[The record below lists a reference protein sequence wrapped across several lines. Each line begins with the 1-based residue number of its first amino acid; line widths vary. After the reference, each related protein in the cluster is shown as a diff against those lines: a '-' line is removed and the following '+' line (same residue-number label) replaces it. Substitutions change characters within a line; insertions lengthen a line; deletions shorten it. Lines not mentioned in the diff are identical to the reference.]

1 MQLNRVL
8 VGIDFSAPSLAT
20 VHWAAEYFAPRAELV
35 LIHVIPEP
43 RSPSYL
49 ARLRSAAHS
58 DIAAPERSSALL
70 GGLMAL
76 ATSVAGPRA
85 TADVRIGEP
94 AAQLSRAAKELGADV
109 IVTGR
114 AGQRAAAGAGR
125 RLGTTADRLV
135 RQASVPVLVTARE
148 PGATPRTVF
157 AAVDDGDISDGVLDW
172 SVYLARKL
180 DARLTALHVVD
191 RGDHVARPGVALHS
205 DMAAHHTIDDES
217 EQSVRKERAAA
228 REHAVRDAAEAWLRA
243 RVREAGYNPSLAD
256 IAIAVGDPRHE
267 LLAAAGC
274 LDAGLIV
281 IGRQGA
287 DGSERTGIG
296 SLTRAALR
304 PSARPVLVI
313 PPREPAPI
321 LGGPFRGRRSRVLRL
336 PDRGAARIS
345 LVDSPASP
353 PAA

>member
-8 VGIDFSAPSLAT
+8 VGIDFSAPSLAAAR
-20 VHWAAEYFAPRAELV
+20 WAAENFAPRAELV

-43 RSPSYL
+43 RTPPYL
-49 ARLRSAAHS
+49 ARLRPSAHP
-58 DIAAPERSSALL
+58 DLAAAERGSALL

-76 ATSVAGPRA
+76 ATSIGGPRA
-85 TADVRIGEP
+85 TADLRTGEP
-94 AAQLSRAAKELGADV
+94 AAQLSRAAKELGANV

-114 AGQRAAAGAGR
+114 AGQSTASGIGR
-125 RLGTTADRLV
+125 QLGTTADRLV
-135 RQASVPVLVTARE
+135 RCASVPVLVTARNPE
-148 PGATPRTVF
+148 GAPRTVF
-157 AAVDDGDISDGVLDW
+157 AAVDDGEISERVIGW

-180 DARLTALHVVD
+180 DARLTALHVVE
-191 RGDHVARPGVALHS
+191 RGDRLAAVHGGEEERHGV
-205 DMAAHHTIDDES
+205 
-217 EQSVRKERAAA
+217 VA
-228 REHAVRDAAEAWLRA
+228 REHAMRDAADAWLRA
-243 RVREAGYNPSLAD
+243 RVREAGYNPSLAE

-304 PSARPVLVI
+304 PSSRPVLVI
-313 PPREPAPI
+313 PPPEPSPI
-321 LGGPFRGRRSRVLRL
+321 LSGPFRGRRSRVLRL
-336 PDRGAARIS
+336 PDRGAPRGNLVETPAR
-345 LVDSPASP
+345 P
-353 PAA
+353 PAARTG

>member
-20 VHWAAEYFAPRAELV
+20 ARWVAECFAPRAELV

-43 RSPSYL
+43 RIPPYL
-49 ARLRSAAHS
+49 ARLRPDAQLDLAAG
-58 DIAAPERSSALL
+58 ERSSALL

-76 ATSVAGPRA
+76 ATSVGGPRA
-85 TADVRIGEP
+85 TADVRVGEP

-114 AGQRAAAGAGR
+114 AGQRAASGIGR
-125 RLGTTADRLV
+125 QLGTTADRLV
-135 RQASVPVLVTARE
+135 RSARVPVLVTART
-148 PGATPRTVF
+148 PGGMPHTIF
-157 AAVDDGDISDGVLDW
+157 AAVDDGEISESVLAW
-172 SVYLARKL
+172 GVYLTRKL

-191 RGDHVARPGVALHS
+191 RDDGFARASGSERPS
-205 DMAAHHTIDDES
+205 EES
-217 EQSVRKERAAA
+217 EKSGLRARVGA
-228 REHAVRDAAEAWLRA
+228 REHAIRDAADAWLRA
-243 RVREAGYNPSLAD
+243 RVSGAGYNPSLAE
-256 IAIAVGDPRHE
+256 IAVAVGDPRHE

-304 PSARPVLVI
+304 PSSRPVLVI
-313 PPREPAPI
+313 PPPEPSPI
-321 LGGPFRGRRSRVLRL
+321 LSGPFRGRRSRVLRL
-336 PDRGAARIS
+336 PDRSTARNDFS
-345 LVDSPASP
+345 DTPASP
-353 PAA
+353 PAARMA

>member
-8 VGIDFSAPSLAT
+8 VGIDYSAPSLAAAR
-20 VHWAAEYFAPRAELV
+20 WAAEHFAPRAELV

-43 RSPSYL
+43 RTPPYL
-49 ARLRSAAHS
+49 ARLRPSAQTE
-58 DIAAPERSSALL
+58 IAAAERSSALL

-76 ATSVAGPRA
+76 ATSIGGARA
-85 TADVRIGEP
+85 TADLRTGEP
-94 AAQLSRAAKELGADV
+94 AEQLSRAAKELGANV

-114 AGQRAAAGAGR
+114 AGQSTDSGVGR
-125 RLGTTADRLV
+125 QLGTTADRLV
-135 RQASVPVLVTARE
+135 RGASVPVLVTARNPE
-148 PGATPRTVF
+148 DTPRTVF
-157 AAVDDGDISDGVLDW
+157 AAIDDGEISERVLAW

-191 RGDHVARPGVALHS
+191 RGDRVARGRGRGRGGETEPPEV
-205 DMAAHHTIDDES
+205 
-217 EQSVRKERAAA
+217 VA
-228 REHAVRDAAEAWLRA
+228 REHAMRDAADAWLRT

-296 SLTRAALR
+296 SLARAALR
-304 PSARPVLVI
+304 PSSRPVLVI
-313 PPREPAPI
+313 PPPEPSPI
-321 LGGPFRGRRSRVLRL
+321 LSGPFRGRRSRVLRM
-336 PDRGAARIS
+336 PDRGAARGS
-345 LVDSPASP
+345 LVDTPARP
-353 PAA
+353 PAARAG

>member
-43 RSPSYL
+43 RTPPYL
-49 ARLRSAAHS
+49 ARLRPAMRPDIVAAERTSAM
-58 DIAAPERSSALL
+58 L

-135 RQASVPVLVTARE
+135 RGATVPVLVAARE
-148 PGATPRTVF
+148 PHTAPRTIF
-157 AAVDDGDISDGVLDW
+157 AAVDDGEISDGVLAW

-191 RGDHVARPGVALHS
+191 RGDHASRLHAAQPANAPDENDELLADRRARA
-205 DMAAHHTIDDES
+205 IE
-217 EQSVRKERAAA
+217 
-228 REHAVRDAAEAWLRA
+228 REHAVRDAADAWLRA
-243 RVREAGYNPSLAD
+243 RVREAGYNPSMAD
-256 IAIAVGDPRHE
+256 IAVAVGDPRHQ

-274 LDAGLIV
+274 LEAGLIV

-304 PSARPVLVI
+304 PSSRPVLVI
-313 PPREPAPI
+313 PPREPSPI
-321 LGGPFRGRRSRVLRL
+321 LSGPFRGRRARVLRL
-336 PDRGAARIS
+336 PDRGGARTN

-353 PAA
+353 PAARTG